1 MLSSVLEHIE
11 NFAIVRVKVF
21 CVNKSLQI
29 HLLAQSGIVLCDAVM
44 KKKALSLILVFTMI
58 LVGVKATK
66 VVEANFYPFGVPTL
80 EKRSP
85 YSAPYIYVTPKVDL
99 SFDYNV
105 QKNLTQ
111 VASFSYSLDNNAN
124 ITLTREVT
132 GLFSEYN
139 RYSVFKPLG
148 DLANGNHTLTVYAY
162 FTNGTVSSIIDITI
176 TVDTAF
182 VPPKPF
188 IISPLNQTYNTD
200 EVPLIYAIDSMIFH
214 SYYSLDTAN
223 YGFGRVEF
231 TGNTSLTNL
240 SEGSH
245 TLRLSLETESH
256 SLLAYEYFF
265 LTVYFTVDSNQ
276 STPTPSPTPEPI
288 VTPYGE
294 ADVQNTSQYLVAGGM
309 VAVTVAVLA
318 VGLGLLVYLIKRK

>member
-1 MLSSVLEHIE
+1 VL
-11 NFAIVRVKVF
+11 
-21 CVNKSLQI
+21 
-29 HLLAQSGIVLCDAVM
+29 GDALM
-44 KKKALSLILVFTMI
+44 KKKALALILVFTMI
-58 LVGVKATK
+58 LVGVKANK
-66 VVEANFYPFGVPTL
+66 VGEANFYPFGVPTL
-80 EKRSP
+80 EQHSP
-85 YSAPYIYVTPKVDL
+85 YSAPYIYVTPNVDL

-111 VASFSYSLDNNAN
+111 VSSFSYSLDDKANA
-124 ITLTREVT
+124 TLTREVT
-132 GLFSEYN
+132 DLFSEYN

-182 VPPKPF
+182 VQPKPF
-188 IISPLNQTYNTD
+188 VISPLNQTTYNTN
-200 EVPLIYAIDSMIFH
+200 EVQLIYAIDSKIFH

-245 TLRLSLETESH
+245 TFRLSLETESH
-256 SLLAYEYFF
+256 SLLRYEYFF
-265 LTVYFTVDSNQ
+265 LTVYFTVDLNQ
-276 STPTPSPTPEPI
+276 STPISTPIEETTPIPTINTGPSPY
-288 VTPYGE
+288 YGDDFLIGGI
-294 ADVQNTSQYLVAGGM
+294 AGAVAIAILV
-309 VAVTVAVLA
+309 
-318 VGLGLLVYLIKRK
+318 LLYYLIKRK